1 MLRRFTRLARRRL
14 FGEQQGIEADVA
26 GRDLLLQ
33 AMPKQAICAEI
44 GVWEGD
50 FSRRILDSTRPAKL
64 HLIDPWRYEQDIAY
78 KDSLYGGQIGGSQA
92 KLDKI
97 YARVCQRFAQE
108 IGNQQ
113 VIIHRG
119 DSHMVCEQ
127 FDDDYFDWIYI
138 DGNHLYE
145 FALRDLH
152 MYYRKVKPGGYLTGD
167 DYSEGGWWQGGVKK
181 AVDEFVSQGL
191 VTVVQIHQQQYIVRK

>member
-1 MLRRFTRLARRRL
+1 MLRKFTLLARRRL
-14 FGEQQGIEADVA
+14 FGEQQGIAADVE
-26 GRDLLLQ
+26 GREFLLQ

-50 FSRRILDSTRPAKL
+50 FSRRILDRTRPAKL
-64 HLIDPWRYEQDIAY
+64 HLIDPWRYEEDTTY

-108 IGNQQ
+108 IANQQ
-113 VIIHRG
+113 VIVHRG
-119 DSHMVCEQ
+119 DSHVVCEQ
-127 FDDDYFDWIYI
+127 FEDDYFDWIYI

-145 FALRDLH
+145 FALRDLR
-152 MYYRKVKPGGYLTGD
+152 MYYRKVKPGGFLTGD

-191 VTVVQIHQQQYIVRK
+191 VTLVQIHEQQYIVRK